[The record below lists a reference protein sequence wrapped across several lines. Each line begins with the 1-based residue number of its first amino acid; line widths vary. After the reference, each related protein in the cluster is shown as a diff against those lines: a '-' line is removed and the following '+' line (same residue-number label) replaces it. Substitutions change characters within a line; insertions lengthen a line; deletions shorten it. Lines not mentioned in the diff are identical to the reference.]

1 MEILVACLAGVI
13 VNSVVFFVGIAEGI
27 RQTTNKYKGS
37 IVETN
42 RLLVEY
48 QDRYILAERALRKI
62 EKLEASKGNNRLWLE
77 TGKENK

>member
-1 MEILVACLAGVI
+1 MEILVAWLTVVI
-13 VNSVVFFVGIAEGI
+13 VASVFFVGIAEGR
-27 RQTTNKYKGS
+27 RQATNKYRGS

-62 EKLEASKGNNRLWLE
+62 ENLEASKGDNRLWLE